1 MGSGTRWHRLLD
13 VRRALS
19 GLATCVL
26 LLGVYAGS
34 ARADSTVSVNTT
46 SDSPT
51 AGQCSLR
58 EAVAYADGTSE
69 PGCAAQ
75 PASGTTTISLSS
87 GTYTLSGSGLS
98 ITANTTIVGQGPAST
113 TISGGNSVQV
123 LNIASNV
130 QVLLSQVTVT
140 GGLSGVP
147 STGCSGTFPR
157 SCPKENGNNGG
168 GIVNAGVLTLDHTV
182 VTGNN
187 ASAGTLPFS
196 GFFIACTIF
205 MGTFSCPAEAGLDAG
220 NGGWAGGIDNSGTLT
235 ITNSTISNNN
245 AGAGGDGSSG
255 ESGTGGDVSA
265 GQDGGTGGA
274 GGSAG
279 GIFNES
285 TGHLTIT
292 DSTLSGNS
300 AGRGGNAGAGS
311 SATEN
316 NEPGGSAGF
325 AASGGN
331 GGGIYNQ
338 GTLTV
343 SDSTLS
349 GNQSGRGGNGANGG
363 SGMGSGQ
370 PSGSGEPSSFAG
382 SGGAILTVSSQT
394 AALANDTFT
403 ANTASG
409 GGTGGTAS
417 GSPGNGG
424 AVYHGG
430 LGLVQ
435 LSFVTIAGNTAA
447 GNVGGIDDAGV
458 GSVTEAGS
466 ILAGNTGSPAEN
478 CSTGS
483 ITDLGGNVVSGDN
496 SCPGRNAAPGLGP
509 LANNG
514 GPTQT
519 MALLPG
525 SAAIDAVPSNACPV
539 ATDQR
544 GVGRPQGA
552 ACDAGA
558 YEVAAPNVT
567 SVQATSTSPTTGTVK
582 ATINPNLTPKDTLV
596 TVRYGKTAAF
606 GSSTAPQDIGAG
618 GTPISFSAN
627 LAGLAPGTTYHFDIV
642 AVNGDGTTVSPDA
655 TFTTI
660 RATAATITKSS
671 TAGPELTLK
680 LACNGGTS
688 GSRCSGPITLTSKVT
703 SQGKSIVGVSATA
716 AKAKPKPKPKK
727 GGKPKKVTKTV
738 TVGKGAFSLVTGH
751 TATVHV
757 KLNAA
762 GLNLL
767 SSRYK
772 LPVKLT
778 LGGTPATTKNVTF
791 SYARLHIKPAYQ
803 WAFSSTFA
811 FASELSM
818 SGLPRKSHVAVVCH
832 GGGCPF
838 ARKSFA
844 APKRGKLDVAPA
856 LKQRHLGVGSTVD
869 LQITA
874 TNTVGEVVRFTVLSA
889 KVPKETFLCLPPG
902 ARTPSACA
910 S

>member
-1 MGSGTRWHRLLD
+1 MGPGFFGQVSVAG
-13 VRRALS
+13 RR
-19 GLATCVL
+19 GLVVL
-26 LLGVYAGS
+26 AACGLLGVFATS
-34 ARADSTVSVNTT
+34 ALADTTVSVNTT

-58 EAVAYADGTSE
+58 EAVVYAGGTSE

-113 TISGGNSVQV
+113 TISGGNNVQV

-196 GFFIACTIF
+196 GFFISCIFF
-205 MGTFSCPAEAGLDAG
+205 MGTVSCPAEAGQDAG

-235 ITNSTISNNN
+235 ITNSVISNNN

-255 ESGTGGDVSA
+255 ESGTGSDVSA
-265 GQDGGTGGA
+265 GQNGGTGGF

-285 TGHLTIT
+285 TGHLTIIN
-292 DSTLSGNS
+292 STLSGNS

-311 SATEN
+311 SASEN
-316 NEPGGSAGF
+316 NEPGGSAGL
-325 AASGGN
+325 AEGGGN

-343 SDSTLS
+343 TDSTLS

-403 ANTASG
+403 ANTASA

-558 YEVAAPNVT
+558 YEVAAPNVS
-567 SVQATSTSPTTGTVK
+567 SVQVTSTSPTTATVK

-671 TAGPELTLK
+671 AAGPELTLK

-703 SQGKSIVGVSATA
+703 SEGKSIVGVSASA

-778 LGGTPATTKNVTF
+778 LAGTPATTKNVTF

-811 FASELSM
+811 FATQLSM
-818 SGLPRKSHVAVVCH
+818 SGLPRKSHVAVVCR

-856 LKQRHLGVGSTVD
+856 LKQRHLSVGSTID

-889 KVPKETFLCLPPG
+889 KLPKESFLCLPPG